1 MCLTVYA
8 MVGFEQEKF
17 LEQFSDEAYDYSV
30 QDRKKSLAYKHL
42 CNLSFFLSLHINFYF
57 LLSLQ
62 LL

>member
-42 CNLSFFLSLHINFYF
+42 CNLSFFLSFSPY
-57 LLSLQ
+57 
-62 LL
+62 